1 MSAPAPPPPPPPP
14 RTPLHVALVEDDPP
28 LRDATVQMLTLEGAE
43 VTPFPDARA
52 ALAWL
57 TPDYPGVVVSD
68 VRMPGIDG
76 IAFFATLREIDP
88 ELPVILTTGHGDIA
102 MAVAAM
108 KNGAADFL
116 TKPYASADLLRAV
129 RGAAER
135 RALALENRALR
146 EEAGRSAGSAIP
158 GSSAAAE
165 RLRSVIEGVARSEI
179 DVVLTGPA
187 GTGKSHAARLIHDL
201 SPRRSRPFV
210 AVDAGVL
217 AHEDAELLL
226 FGRDPAAGAAG
237 GGGLSR
243 TGLIERANGGTL
255 FLDDIAAASPVLTAR
270 LLAVVDKRQ
279 VLPIGA
285 SAARRLNLR
294 IIIARLSEG
303 GAGTDRDPVWHR
315 LGAVQIAFPPLAERR
330 EDVPE
335 IFRLFVARHARELD
349 LPAPAIGAAQWRH
362 VQSHDWPGNL
372 HELGG
377 YARAFVLGLSEMG
390 APAGLAA
397 GQRSLQQMVADF
409 ERTVLEDALRQ
420 CRGDVAKVQAM
431 LQAPRKTI
439 YDKLARY
446 DLKPARFR

>member
-1 MSAPAPPPPPPPP
+1 MSALVPP
-14 RTPLHVALVEDDPP
+14 LQVALVEDDPP
-28 LRDATVQMLTLEGAE
+28 LREATMQALVLEGAE

-57 TPDYPGVVVSD
+57 DAEYPGVVVSD

-76 IAFFATLREIDP
+76 IAFFAALREIDAD
-88 ELPVILTTGHGDIA
+88 LPVILTTGHGDIA

-116 TKPYASADLLRAV
+116 TKPYSSADLIRAV
-129 RGAAER
+129 RAASER

-146 EEAGRSAGSAIP
+146 EAAGRSSEGAVP
-158 GSSAAAE
+158 GSSPAAQ

-187 GTGKSHAARLIHDL
+187 GTGKSHAARLIHDC

-210 AVDAGVL
+210 TVDAGVL

-226 FGRDPAAGAAG
+226 FGRDPVAGP

-255 FLDDIAAASPVLTAR
+255 FLDDVAAADAVLTAR
-270 LLAVVDKRQ
+270 LLSLVETRQ
-279 VLPIGA
+279 VMPIGA
-285 SAARRLNLR
+285 TRARPLNIR
-294 IIIARLSEG
+294 IIIARLTDDPGGSESS
-303 GAGTDRDPVWHR
+303 ARDPLWHR
-315 LGAVQIAFPPLAERR
+315 LGAVQIAFPPLSQRR

-335 IFRLFVARHARELD
+335 IFRLFVARHARETGVA
-349 LPAPAIGAAQWRH
+349 APAIGAAEWRH
-362 VQSHDWPGNL
+362 VQTHDWPGNL
-372 HELGG
+372 HELSGF
-377 YARAFVLGLSEMG
+377 ARAFVLGLSDLGEPH
-390 APAGLAA
+390 AKAA
-397 GQRSLQQMVADF
+397 EQRPLHQIVADF

-420 CRGDVAKVQAM
+420 CRGDIAALQAM
-431 LQAPRKTI
+431 LQTPRKTI